1 MPRPR
6 WKTFL
11 YTSSRCDVILR
22 ASLNHKNSH
31 LGGIFNTTVIII
43 AYFFF
48 VSFFFR
54 IFERRLIKHVYFFLA
69 LQDFAQLCR
78 ILNCTLTWQLFFR
91 VTLKGGKSQQNA
103 LTRNLSPEEKNWIN
117 LQYSKWATNISS
129 RQKIILKLS
138 SCGWTDRV
146 DGKNRELCNFDGEI
160 TSLVFAY
167 NHFKIKIAIINAKIW
182 EMRQRK

>member
-1 MPRPR
+1 MSFYEHP
-6 WKTFL
+6 WIIKTLIWGEFL
-11 YTSSRCDVILR
+11 IPQLLLLLTSFLF
-22 ASLNHKNSH
+22 H
-31 LGGIFNTTVIII
+31 
-43 AYFFF
+43 
-48 VSFFFR
+48 FFFR

-117 LQYSKWATNISS
+117 LQYSKWATDIS
-129 RQKIILKLS
+129 RGEKIILKLS
-138 SCGWTDRV
+138 SCGLTDRV